1 LTSDI
6 LDIIS
11 EKKLR
16 FVGSS
21 GSSNT
26 AKTKTVIICN
36 HQYRRFIILFKT
48 EVVNYV
54 HYMKMTAFLTSLNVP
69 GVEMIGKDLICTPD
83 TKVL

>member
-26 AKTKTVIICN
+26 AFMSI
-36 HQYRRFIILFKT
+36 Y
-48 EVVNYV
+48 EVNYV

-83 TKVL
+83 EATNTNFITIGLTK